1 MRLENCSAIKK
12 LLLMGYVTSALFA
25 LYLLTGCGA
34 MEGAGAS
41 IVQVQM
47 LYTEIE
53 KTDEESAPAKSG
65 RRQRN

>member
-41 IVQVQM
+41 M